1 MEYYRKELNNISS
14 LGVEQEM
21 ANKKV
26 KSKAKVKIAE
36 LELIQTELAKEFEVA
51 PQTFNGWITGRIT
64 PTLETALRL
73 AKRFGCTVNDLY
85 ELKEE

>member
-1 MEYYRKELNNISS
+1 
-14 LGVEQEM
+14 M